1 MTPLPQQYQWLTK
14 IKGLPNTIK
23 ECIKL
28 HGTQEVIGKGSSKTI
43 LDWRDELNQAG
54 AAVSG
59 YSDDSIAWCGLFAAI
74 VSYRRN
80 KVAKEV
86 VKEPLWARNWL
97 KYGVRPQQPGLG
109 DVLVFERGSGG
120 HVGFYVGED
129 INNYHVFGGNQSDA
143 VTITRISKKRLLG
156 ARRPIY
162 NEVPKSVKPYWLDAV
177 GAISKNEA

>member
-1 MTPLPQQYQWLTK
+1 MTPLPKQYEWLNK
-14 IKGLPNTIK
+14 VKGLPNTIK

-43 LDWRDELNQAG
+43 LSWRDELNQAG
-54 AAVSG
+54 AVVSG
-59 YSDDSIAWCGLFAAI
+59 YSDDSIPWCGLLTAI
-74 VSYRRN
+74 VAYRRMN
-80 KVAKEV
+80 NAKEV
-86 VKEPLWARNWL
+86 VKQPLWARNWL

-129 INNYHVFGGNQSDA
+129 MNNYHVFGGNQSDA

-162 NEVPKSVKPYWLDAV
+162 IEVPKSVKPCFLDAV
-177 GAISKNEA
+177 GTVSTNEA